1 MADVHREV
9 ERKYTAGAKVV
20 LPPLPEL
27 LAGTAALPDAGTP
40 VTAAEEV
47 LQLSATYFDTDDLR
61 LAAAGLTL
69 RRRTGGDDA
78 GWHLKVPAGT
88 DTRDEVRLPP
98 GRAVRTVPAPLR
110 ATVRAVTHGA
120 TLRPIAEV
128 RTERTVRR
136 LVDASGR
143 ALLEVV
149 DDQVQARRVRPAQG
163 SGDAAGATTTW
174 REVEV
179 ELADGVPALLDEVEG
194 RLRALGVKP
203 AKATSKLDR
212 LLGGGGGG
220 GGAGGAAAAPPAVTG
235 RSSAGE
241 VVRAYLAK
249 QDQQLR
255 EQDLR
260 VRLGAPDSVHRARVA
275 SRRLRNALRT
285 FGALFDP
292 AVVRPLRDELGWLA
306 GELGRARDAEV
317 LHHRVRT
324 AADAEDPGDAS
335 LAAAATADTA
345 LRDAA
350 AAARDEVLVVLDSD
364 RYHRLLHDLHALIT
378 DPPYAERAA
387 GRAKA
392 VLPRQVAKR
401 DAKVRSRLDR
411 ARRLQPG
418 HRRDEVLHEARKAAK
433 GARYAGEAVATVFG
447 TDAARYAAAMED
459 LQEVL
464 GEHQDSVVT
473 RGRLRELAQ
482 HAPSTDVAFLYGRL
496 HALEEARGRAAED
509 QVRDAWRA
517 ARKPKLRRWLG

>member
-27 LAGTAALPDAGTP
+27 LAGTAALPDGGTP
-40 VTAAEEV
+40 VTSGEEV
-47 LQLSATYFDTDDLR
+47 VLLVATYFDTDDLR

-78 GWHLKVPAGT
+78 GWHLKVPAGA

-110 ATVRAVTHGA
+110 ATVRAVTRGS
-120 TLRPIAEV
+120 TLRPVAEV
-128 RTERTVRR
+128 RTERTVHR
-136 LVDASGR
+136 LVDATGH

-149 DDQVQARRVRPAQG
+149 DDRVQARRIRPAPG
-163 SGDAAGATTTW
+163 SGDAAGAPTTW

-179 ELADGVPALLDEVEG
+179 ELVDGAPDLLDAVGE
-194 RLRALGVKP
+194 RLRGIGAKP
-203 AKATSKLDR
+203 AGAASKLDR
-212 LLGGGGGG
+212 VLGPDGDGDE
-220 GGAGGAAAAPPAVTG
+220 APRLTG
-235 RSSAGE
+235 RSPAGE
-241 VVRAYLAK
+241 VVRAYLAE
-249 QDQQLR
+249 QDEQLR
-255 EQDLR
+255 AQDLR

-275 SRRLRNALRT
+275 ARRLRNALRT
-285 FGALFDP
+285 FGTLFDP
-292 AVVRPLRDELGWLA
+292 AAVRPLRDELGWLA

-317 LHHRVRT
+317 LRDRVR
-324 AADAEDPGDAS
+324 AGADAEDPGDTS
-335 LAAAATADTA
+335 LAAAATADTD
-345 LRDAA
+345 LGR
-350 AAARDEVLVVLDSD
+350 AARETLDEVMLVLDSD
-364 RYHRLLHDLHALIT
+364 RYHRLLQDLHALVT
-378 DPPYAERAA
+378 DPPFSGRAA
-387 GRAKA
+387 RRART
-392 VLPRQVAKR
+392 VLPGRVAKR
-401 DAKVRSRLDR
+401 DAQVRRRLER
-411 ARRLQPG
+411 ARRLPSG
-418 HRRDEVLHEARKAAK
+418 HRRDEALHAARKAAK

-447 TDAARYAAAMED
+447 ADADAARYAAAMED

-473 RGRLRELAQ
+473 RGRLRDLAR

-517 ARKPKLRRWLG
+517 ARKPRLRRWLG

>member
-78 GWHLKVPAGT
+78 GWHLKVPAGA

-110 ATVRAVTHGA
+110 ATVRAITHGA
-120 TLRPIAEV
+120 TLRPLAEV

-143 ALLEVV
+143 TLLEVV
-149 DDQVQARRVRPAQG
+149 DDQVQARRIRAVQG

-194 RLRALGVKP
+194 RLRTLGVKP

-220 GGAGGAAAAPPAVTG
+220 GAGGVAAAPPALTG
-235 RSSAGE
+235 KSSAGE
-241 VVRAYLAK
+241 VVRAYLAE

-260 VRLGAPDSVHRARVA
+260 VRLDAPDAVHKARVA
-275 SRRLRNALRT
+275 ARRLRNALRT
-285 FGALFDP
+285 FGSLFDP

-317 LHHRVRT
+317 LQHRVRT

-335 LAAAATADTA
+335 LAAAATADTH

-350 AAARDEVLVVLDSD
+350 RAAVDEVLVVLDSD
-364 RYHRLLHDLHALIT
+364 RYHRLLQDLHALVT

-401 DAKVRSRLDR
+401 DATVRTRLDR

-433 GARYAGEAVATVFG
+433 GARYAGESVATVFG
-447 TDAARYAAAMED
+447 ADAARYAAAMED
-459 LQEVL
+459 LQELL

-473 RGRLRELAQ
+473 RERLRELAQ
-482 HAPSTDVAFLYGRL
+482 HAPNTDVAFLYGRL

-509 QVRDAWRA
+509 QVQAAWRA
-517 ARKPKLRRWLG
+517 ARKPRLRRWLG

>member
-9 ERKYTAGAKVV
+9 ERKYTAGAEVV

-40 VTAAEEV
+40 VTSAEEV

-120 TLRPIAEV
+120 TLRPVAEV

-149 DDQVQARRVRPAQG
+149 DDQVQARRIRPAQG
-163 SGDAAGATTTW
+163 SGDAAGATRTW

-194 RLRALGVKP
+194 RLRGLGVKP

-212 LLGGGGGG
+212 LLRGGGGGGGG
-220 GGAGGAAAAPPAVTG
+220 GGATAEALPLTAKSP
-235 RSSAGE
+235 AGE
-241 VVRAYLAK
+241 VVRAYLAE

-324 AADAEDPGDAS
+324 AADAEDPADAS
-335 LAAAATADTA
+335 LAAAATADTD

-350 AAARDEVLVVLDSD
+350 TAAFDEVLVVLDSD
-364 RYHRLLHDLHALIT
+364 RYHRLLHDLHALIA

-387 GRAKA
+387 RRAKA

-401 DAKVRSRLDR
+401 DAKVRARLDR

-447 TDAARYAAAMED
+447 ADAARYAAAMED

-517 ARKPKLRRWLG
+517 ARRPKLRRWLG